1 MDSEMENFNTEV
13 QNINQQEQA
22 KVDANQKL
30 NLKD

>member
-1 MDSEMENFNTEV
+1 MDSEMEDFNTEV